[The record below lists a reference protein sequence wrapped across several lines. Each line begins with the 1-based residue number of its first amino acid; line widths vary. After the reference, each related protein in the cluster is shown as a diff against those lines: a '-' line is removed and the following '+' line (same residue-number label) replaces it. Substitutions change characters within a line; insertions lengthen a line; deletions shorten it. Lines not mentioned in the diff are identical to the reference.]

1 MDEIQ
6 LTQAQQQPLI
16 DPLTKLLSLEFKD
29 GVLNKSRCKLCNS
42 PNRKQAEQ
50 MYEEGRQYAAIKKF
64 MDEKGD
70 ILTCPSIRNHMQ
82 EHYRNQERMAALVE
96 YCDNLSGMMERRKS
110 RRDDLECLIN
120 IGYIELA
127 RVLTLPTNGDIG
139 REKERSEMIQRTK
152 KSILD
157 VIGMMNEME
166 NADAQVEAVKRKVI
180 DAWAS
185 RIEHAKNDTEKQAFI
200 AALKE
205 FRNLI

>member
-1 MDEIQ
+1 
-6 LTQAQQQPLI
+6 
-16 DPLTKLLSLEFKD
+16 
-29 GVLNKSRCKLCNS
+29 
-42 PNRKQAEQ
+42 

-64 MDEKGD
+64 MDDKGE
-70 ILTCPSIRNHMQ
+70 IFSCSAIRNHMQ

-96 YCDNLSGMMERRKS
+96 YCDNLAGMMERRKS

-127 RVLTLPTNGDIG
+127 RVLTIPTNGDIG

-185 RIEHAKNDTEKQAFI
+185 RIENAKNDAEKQAFI